1 MRSIASIA
9 LLATSVT
16 LLLKQLSV
24 ARCAGVS
31 PIIPPFVALVSQ
43 GKPEANLC
51 YAMK

>member
-16 LLLKQLSV
+16 LLLKQL
-24 ARCAGVS
+24 
-31 PIIPPFVALVSQ
+31 IIPPFVAQVSQ
-43 GKPEANLC
+43 GKPKANLH